1 MQTYGTAF
9 EHELK
14 KLIAECLTN
23 VTEQLASGLGVTEI
37 GQYREKVGQ
46 IFAYRTVLDL
56 CDEAHTA
63 VQGRERNI

>member
-1 MQTYGTAF
+1 
-9 EHELK
+9 
-14 KLIAECLTN
+14 LIAECLTN